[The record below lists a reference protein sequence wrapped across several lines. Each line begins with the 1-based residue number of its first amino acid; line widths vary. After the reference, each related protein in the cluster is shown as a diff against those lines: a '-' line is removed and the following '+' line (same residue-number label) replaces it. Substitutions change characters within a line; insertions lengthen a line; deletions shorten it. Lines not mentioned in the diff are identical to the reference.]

1 MVEVHLR
8 IHPTVENVTAQSQS
22 VELVHTSVREQGE
35 IQFRRAVLSA
45 EHHGEAVFRCQTLV
59 PRTQPTNGDTGI
71 LLGTGPPIRKEQF
84 ETGGPFAVQQRVGID
99 ARGGTPKVLGR
110 HHDAD
115 GRNVR
120 KRVSQSVA
128 GQCVADHP
136 SVHAEVRRIIARPG
150 GADGGG
156 PLLIRHARRK
166 NVAVRVHVA
175 WLVSVLERGG
185 AQRRRGRDM
194 DGDVCAGGHDA
205 VRERRFAAV
214 HSIDQCGA
222 GRVCPDAHVQRGEVE
237 TAIRLEMRVPNEA
250 EHARCVG
257 GAGRRR
263 REETVR

>member
-1 MVEVHLR
+1 QTRATREWSSDVCSSDLVSHVAGSRAIPAQFAVNEMVEVHLR

-115 GRNVR
+115 GRNVK
-120 KRVSQSVA
+120 KRVSQS
-128 GQCVADHP
+128 
-136 SVHAEVRRIIARPG
+136 
-150 GADGGG
+150 
-156 PLLIRHARRK
+156 
-166 NVAVRVHVA
+166 
-175 WLVSVLERGG
+175 
-185 AQRRRGRDM
+185 
-194 DGDVCAGGHDA
+194 
-205 VRERRFAAV
+205 
-214 HSIDQCGA
+214 
-222 GRVCPDAHVQRGEVE
+222 
-237 TAIRLEMRVPNEA
+237 
-250 EHARCVG
+250 
-257 GAGRRR
+257 
-263 REETVR
+263 